1 MAIFPLNVRGV
12 GKTKRWQTKERPG
25 KHSVWVEEGLSI
37 HFLPFSCW
45 KASPFGAS
53 FKITSSTKIFSS
65 LLRQRGKECYYKKK
79 KNLTYSTTFLILLE
93 TCSPAGK
100 STGLNILPMSGKAVS
115 RNIQVL
121 VPWDCFL
128 LVFCSCMSIYQCV
141 YACSLS

>member
-1 MAIFPLNVRGV
+1 MSGELERLRGD
-12 GKTKRWQTKERPG
+12 RPRKDQVNTQCESRKG
-25 KHSVWVEEGLSI
+25 YLY
-37 HFLPFSCW
+37 
-45 KASPFGAS
+45 
-53 FKITSSTKIFSS
+53 IFSHFHAGRLHPLELPLRSRLAPRSS
-65 LLRQRGKECYYKKK
+65 LAYLGREEKSAITRK
-79 KNLTYSTTFLILLE
+79 KNLTYSITFLILLE